1 MKKFV
6 SLLCAGS
13 LLASAS
19 AYAAQLPANWSES
32 TQRIVSQTADE
43 SRSPISRLEFAQ
55 MILPVVEQYTGSDM
69 ESLLAMN
76 GLIPQDFTDCSDP
89 AAAQAQA
96 LGLVNGYED
105 GTFRPDGRITRAE
118 AAQVLH
124 NTARL
129 LTGTQGGPTTGN
141 WAQDALAAVQ
151 SMGIMI
157 GDGTGDLMP
166 NLQFTNGDCAITIQR
181 LCALLGIQ
189 RPGSNGSQNN
199 GSDQNNGGSQ
209 NNGGN
214 QNNGSDQNNDGDQ
227 NNGGNQNNGGGQN
240 SGGNQNNGGDQNN
253 GGGQQ
258 PGDTDAVRAELL
270 RLVNEAR
277 AQQGLSALG
286 TTAAL
291 TDAAQTRAEEL
302 STLYSHTRPDGTQC
316 FTVLGEKGVTYRTA
330 GENIATGY
338 SSAQQVFDGW
348 MNSSG
353 HRQNIMNSSFTHI
366 GIGYTAQRG
375 WVQLFIG

>member
-227 NNGGNQNNGGGQN
+227 NNGGNQNNGG
-240 SGGNQNNGGDQNN
+240 DQNN